1 LLLDGAHRL
10 ISLTGPPG
18 TGKTRLA
25 LHVANE
31 SAGEFR
37 DGVRFVALA
46 SITDPDLVPATIAR
60 ALGLSEAGGAPIV
73 EQVTRH
79 LSEAEMLLVLD
90 NFEQIVAAGPIVADI
105 MAEVPACKFIV
116 TSREA
121 LHVRG
126 EQVYP
131 VPPLGLPASP
141 PSHPGAVLGAPAV
154 ALFVQ
159 RAREIDPA
167 FALTDDNAS
176 DIAAICHRVEGLP
189 LAIELA
195 AARIA
200 VFPPPA
206 LLDRLERRLALL
218 TDGPRDLPPRQ
229 RTLRNAIGSS
239 YDLLEAPEQQLFRT
253 LSVFR
258 DGFTVQAAEAVCDC
272 SSSGPDTEMIERLA
286 SLRAKSLLRLD
297 PRWEQPRFTMLEMI
311 REYAAEK
318 LAEGDEE
325 AEVRRRHALH
335 FLGLA
340 EEAEPL
346 IQGGKQND
354 WLDRLEAEHAN
365 LRTALAWAFGASDE
379 GAEVAA
385 RLCVALNKF
394 FLRRGHW
401 TEGRRA
407 TEEALQRLDQALS
420 ENHDER
426 ARSLREVR
434 ARLLHFSGMLANRQG
449 DYAVANDRLEASIE
463 LWRSLGTQP
472 ERFAELLQE
481 VGTLS
486 VLRDEYDRADRA
498 LSEALQ
504 IHRRMDNKQGM
515 ASVLNLLGLL
525 AMVLG
530 QYDRSEAFLRE
541 AAGLFDAMGDQW
553 GTTRTEQMIAVVA
566 RNRGDFKTA
575 EEILQRVLESSNR
588 LGNKSGTAAA
598 LGEMGLLALAHG
610 KLDRA
615 GELTGEVMDIYESL
629 GGVSSWTLGKVVLG
643 LIALNRGR
651 ADEAA
656 GYLRDALATFNE
668 EHARYDMG
676 SCLMALA
683 GVAASRGRGR
693 RAARLMGA
701 SEGVYRRL
709 GASMDYFGRSIQSG
723 LTTRLE
729 ATLGPEQFAEA
740 RSQGHEMDLEQ
751 AYEYAM
757 ETSAE
762 YAADGGPSAS
772 PNGSAPK
779 LSLR

>member
-1 LLLDGAHRL
+1 MDAASELGRWLRARRRELDLTQAALASLAGCSESSVRKFEAGTLRPSRQVAELLADRLGVPEAGREDFVRWARSGQSNPPPATIQAHPAPRPQPRRPQAGALPVPPTPIIGREAESAALRELLLDGAHRL

-200 VFPPPA
+200 VFLPPA

-258 DGFTVQAAEAVCDC
+258 DGFTVQAAEAVCD
-272 SSSGPDTEMIERLA
+272 
-286 SLRAKSLLRLD
+286 
-297 PRWEQPRFTMLEMI
+297 
-311 REYAAEK
+311 
-318 LAEGDEE
+318 
-325 AEVRRRHALH
+325 
-335 FLGLA
+335 
-340 EEAEPL
+340 
-346 IQGGKQND
+346 
-354 WLDRLEAEHAN
+354 
-365 LRTALAWAFGASDE
+365 
-379 GAEVAA
+379 
-385 RLCVALNKF
+385 
-394 FLRRGHW
+394 
-401 TEGRRA
+401 
-407 TEEALQRLDQALS
+407 
-420 ENHDER
+420 
-426 ARSLREVR
+426 
-434 ARLLHFSGMLANRQG
+434 
-449 DYAVANDRLEASIE
+449 
-463 LWRSLGTQP
+463 
-472 ERFAELLQE
+472 
-481 VGTLS
+481 
-486 VLRDEYDRADRA
+486 
-498 LSEALQ
+498 
-504 IHRRMDNKQGM
+504 
-515 ASVLNLLGLL
+515 
-525 AMVLG
+525 
-530 QYDRSEAFLRE
+530 
-541 AAGLFDAMGDQW
+541 
-553 GTTRTEQMIAVVA
+553 
-566 RNRGDFKTA
+566 
-575 EEILQRVLESSNR
+575 
-588 LGNKSGTAAA
+588 
-598 LGEMGLLALAHG
+598 
-610 KLDRA
+610 
-615 GELTGEVMDIYESL
+615 
-629 GGVSSWTLGKVVLG
+629 
-643 LIALNRGR
+643 
-651 ADEAA
+651 
-656 GYLRDALATFNE
+656 
-668 EHARYDMG
+668 
-676 SCLMALA
+676 
-683 GVAASRGRGR
+683 
-693 RAARLMGA
+693 
-701 SEGVYRRL
+701 
-709 GASMDYFGRSIQSG
+709 
-723 LTTRLE
+723 
-729 ATLGPEQFAEA
+729 
-740 RSQGHEMDLEQ
+740 
-751 AYEYAM
+751 
-757 ETSAE
+757 
-762 YAADGGPSAS
+762 
-772 PNGSAPK
+772 
-779 LSLR
+779 